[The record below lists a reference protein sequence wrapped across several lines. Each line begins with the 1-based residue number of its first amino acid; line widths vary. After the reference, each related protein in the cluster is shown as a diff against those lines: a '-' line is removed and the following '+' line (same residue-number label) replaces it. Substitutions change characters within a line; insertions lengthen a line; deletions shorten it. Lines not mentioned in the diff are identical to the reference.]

1 MKRYISIGLCM
12 LFAFNLSAQKALIIH
27 KTDGTKIEIPV
38 EETPRLYTTGKAV
51 VHDNDYVRNHNV
63 EVDIPHTYPE
73 KPKVTIIDVLNRA
86 VELEAGGICIS
97 TSPGVDVEKND
108 TCILTWEGDFILR
121 TDTMENTFAAE
132 YNTTYYVRSY
142 VKFCGKYY
150 YSEEYCVYVDHPR
163 MSWYGVELYKE
174 GEYIMP
180 TEDAWATFIKEV
192 DFLKGIKDYR
202 NMLLPLWVSY
212 LTPERVKMLKGT
224 CSAVYKCCDG
234 VLYQLDTIV
243 DDFATY
249 ILGTYNTEM
258 TMSGTTSWET
268 NFSST
273 TTALPHIE
281 CEEKWEVPGNGYW
294 VYTGSSPGTQPTVG
308 FTLPNL
314 LLAGQK
320 YNIEITIAPDTEE
333 IDTLQSVVR
342 IQMTSMTST
351 GNTTTKRLNSELI
364 YTEIDKCTI
373 ISFDS
378 IAINGFGEA
387 SIEVAS
393 NMKPIDVKKNKY
405 SRILRIA
412 QIKVTPVGPYKQQ
425 EAVAVKEE

>member
-51 VHDNDYVRNHNV
+51 VHDNDYVHNHNV

-73 KPKVTIIDVLNRA
+73 KPKVTIIDVLNGA

-121 TDTMENTFAAE
+121 TDDIMENTFAAE

-142 VKFCGKYY
+142 VKFVGQYY

-163 MSWYGVELYKE
+163 MSWYGAEVYKE

-192 DFLKGIKDYR
+192 DFLKGIKNYK
-202 NMLLPLWVSY
+202 NMLLPLWISY
-212 LTPERVKMLKGT
+212 LTPERIEMLKGT
-224 CSAVYKCCDG
+224 CSAVYECCDG

-243 DDFATY
+243 DDFAAY
-249 ILGTYNTEM
+249 ILETYNTEM
-258 TMSGTTSWET
+258 TMIGTTSWET
-268 NFSST
+268 SLSNV
-273 TTALPHIE
+273 TTALPYVE
-281 CEEKWEVPGNGYW
+281 CEEKWGVPGNGYR
-294 VYTGSSPGTQPTVG
+294 VFTGSSAGTQPTVE
-308 FTLPNL
+308 FILPNP
-314 LLAGQK
+314 LLAKQK

-333 IDTLQSVVR
+333 IDTLQSVIK
-342 IQMTSMTST
+342 IQMTSS
-351 GNTTTKRLNSELI
+351 GGATTKKLNSEQI
-364 YTEIDKCTI
+364 YTETDKCTV

-378 IAINGFGEA
+378 IAVNGFGEA
-387 SIEVAS
+387 SIGVAS
-393 NMKPIDVKKNKY
+393 NINPVLVKRNKY

-425 EAVAVKEE
+425 EAVAVKEEK